1 MRPMHPTPARRPRA
15 SRSAWAARLVG
26 VLGWAL
32 ATGCVSS
39 PVDRQ
44 GQRSQYDRH
53 EALRGNLAEP
63 YVEDEFGRMIP
74 NLRPRLLSKD

>member
-1 MRPMHPTPARRPRA
+1 VTPTRSQNPRRSWPAQALRA
-15 SRSAWAARLVG
+15 LG
-26 VLGWAL
+26 VLAWAL
-32 ATGCVSS
+32 AAGCISS
-39 PVDRQ
+39 PVNRQ

-74 NLRPRLLSKD
+74 NLRPRLLSRD

>member
-1 MRPMHPTPARRPRA
+1 M
-15 SRSAWAARLVG
+15 WAARVLG
-26 VLGWAL
+26 VLGWSL